1 MENTINENSYE
12 VEFLNCTV
20 DKAQDFKIIDCDS
33 HFAEF
38 AGIHPSKIRQGKL
51 FLRDILKPVDRE
63 YVFKKNLQ
71 KDSKYVYIDFDIL
84 NAEKEP
90 VFIHCSAKNYEGS
103 SLCRLVFADVSKA
116 EKRTES

>member
-63 YVFKKNLQ
+63 YVFKKICK
-71 KDSKYVYIDFDIL
+71 KDSKWDR
-84 NAEKEP
+84 ERKEDP
-90 VFIHCSAKNYEGS
+90 KNE
-103 SLCRLVFADVSKA
+103 R
-116 EKRTES
+116 